1 MMQQFLDAAPSDK
14 VRIVVDHREDKLFD
28 EFFKGWGAEVDRRVL
43 DVGDFLC
50 SSKVVVE
57 RKTRSDFESSI
68 IDGRLFTQMPN
79 LIQNYER
86 VIIIIEGTS
95 PDERISRSALLGAY
109 AAIMTDFGASLI
121 FTRDKEA
128 TADLIFNLA
137 KHEQIAK
144 KVPMRIYAKKHTN
157 TPSQAAR
164 AIVEM
169 FPSIG
174 PKMSKKLLA
183 HFGTIENLI
192 NASEKDITFV
202 VGKKRAKMIRDI
214 LSYEYVEDE
223 DKSMY

>member
-1 MMQQFLDAAPSDK
+1 MMQQFLETVPSDK
-14 VRIVVDHREDKLFD
+14 IRIAVDHREDELFD
-28 EFFKGWGAEVDRRVL
+28 EFFKKWGAEVDRRVL

-50 SSKVVVE
+50 SSRVVIE

-68 IDGRLFTQMPN
+68 VDGRLFTQMPN
-79 LIQNYER
+79 LIKNYER
-86 VIIIIEGTS
+86 VIIVIEGTS
-95 PDERISRSALLGAY
+95 PDERVSRSALLGAY
-109 AAIMTDFGASLI
+109 AAVMADFGASLI

-128 TADLIFNLA
+128 TADLVFNLA

-144 KVPMRIYAKKHTN
+144 KIPMRIYAKKHTN

-164 AIVEM
+164 SIVEM
-169 FPSIG
+169 LPSIG

-183 HFGTIENLI
+183 HFGTVEDLMKAN
-192 NASEKDITFV
+192 EKDIAFV

>member
-1 MMQQFLDAAPSDK
+1 MQQFLESVPSDK
-14 VRIVVDHREDKLFD
+14 IRIAVDHREDELFD

-50 SSKVVVE
+50 SSRVVVE

-68 IDGRLFTQMPN
+68 IDGRLFTQLPN
-79 LIQNYER
+79 LMQNYER
-86 VIIIIEGTS
+86 VIIVIEGTS
-95 PDERISRSALLGAY
+95 PDERVSRSALLGAY

-121 FTRDKEA
+121 FTRDKES

-144 KVPMRIYAKKHTN
+144 KTPMRIYAKKHTN

-164 AIVEM
+164 AIIEM
-169 FPSIG
+169 LPSIG
-174 PKMSKKLLA
+174 PKMSKKLLK
-183 HFGTIENLI
+183 HFGTVEDLTR
-192 NASEKDITFV
+192 ASEKDIAFV

>member
-1 MMQQFLDAAPSDK
+1 MQQFLEVATSDK
-14 VRIVVDHREDKLFD
+14 VRIAVDHREDEIFD
-28 EFFKGWGAEVDRRVL
+28 SFFKKWGAEVDRRVL

-50 SSKVVVE
+50 SFRVAVE

-68 IDGRLFTQMPN
+68 IDGRLFIQMPN
-79 LIQNYER
+79 LLKNYER
-86 VIIIIEGTS
+86 VIIIVEGTS
-95 PDERISRSALLGAY
+95 PDERINRSALLGAY
-109 AAIMTDFGASLI
+109 AAIMADFGASLI

-144 KVPMRIYAKKHTN
+144 RIPMRIYAKKHTN

-164 AIVEM
+164 SIVEM
-169 FPSIG
+169 LPSIG
-174 PKMSKKLLA
+174 PKLSKSLLR
-183 HFGTIENLI
+183 HFGTVENLARA
-192 NASEKDITFV
+192 NEKDIAFV
-202 VGKKRAKMIRDI
+202 VGKKRAKMIRDV